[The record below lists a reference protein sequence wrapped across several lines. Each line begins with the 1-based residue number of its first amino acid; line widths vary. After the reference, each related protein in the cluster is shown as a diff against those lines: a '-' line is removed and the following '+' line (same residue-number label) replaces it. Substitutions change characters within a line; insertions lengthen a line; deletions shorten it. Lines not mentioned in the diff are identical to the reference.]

1 MNIERITKHTEIIVA
16 DPILRKALYS
26 AHDGKCFYTGR
37 LVAFED
43 MHIDHIIPKA
53 KGGKNCIANYVLTCG
68 AINIRKSAKH
78 SDKFAAMAAELN
90 QLLYVEKVI
99 DEYKNLL
106 INKDVLDGMVS
117 ITSFLKAVGYGKH
130 AKKTSFTQFALRNIA
145 SVKTGR
151 VLSDG
156 TVTKRPRFYF
166 GKEEL
171 QRLFDEY
178 PW

>member
-1 MNIERITKHTEIIVA
+1 MDIERITKHTEIIIG
-16 DPILRKALYS
+16 DPVLRKALYS
-26 AHDGKCFYTGR
+26 VHDGQCFYTGR
-37 LVAFED
+37 YVAFED
-43 MHIDHIIPKA
+43 MHIDHIVPRA

-68 AINIRKSAKH
+68 TINRRKHAKH
-78 SDKFAAMAAELN
+78 SDKFAAMAIELN
-90 QLLYVEKVI
+90 QLLYVDTVVE
-99 DEYKNLL
+99 EYRTLL
-106 INKDVLDGMVS
+106 MNKDILGGMVS

-130 AKKTSFTQFALRNIA
+130 KKKTSFTQFAIRNIA

-151 VLSDG
+151 VLNDG

-166 GKEEL
+166 IKEEL